1 MPVKQIQASQRDQA
15 RRETMQS
22 RSMRD
27 YPSARRPHHS
37 AAPPPDRGGHLLRL
51 AGGGELSHGK
61 TSCWLEHIPVT
72 ASGKTRRLDS
82 RHPYTTTA
90 DWGLCC
96 PKSVTR
102 LGSSTAGHCAVE
114 PIRRALPKGWGA
126 TDVSETPHGGGYGAS
141 GEALGQKGTTGL
153 GPAGWARGSSRPAVR
168 HCDGGWAAAGH
179 NASRRSPESDRTG
192 FDEDAE
198 V

>member
-1 MPVKQIQASQRDQA
+1 MTGNHA
-15 RRETMQS
+15 E
-22 RSMRD
+22 
-27 YPSARRPHHS
+27 SADEGLSLCATPLPLS
-37 AAPPPDRGGHLLRL
+37 DPLQPTGGGHLLRL

-82 RHPYTTTA
+82 RHPHTTTA

-96 PKSVTR
+96 PKNVTR

-126 TDVSETPHGGGYGAS
+126 TDVSETPAQWRRWGQRGGARTEGDYRAGAS
-141 GEALGQKGTTGL
+141 WLGQGL
-153 GPAGWARGSSRPAVR
+153 KPPCGKALRRWVGS
-168 HCDGGWAAAGH
+168 GGAQCVEAF
-179 NASRRSPESDRTG
+179 S
-192 FDEDAE
+192 
-198 V
+198 